1 MKRIYKNSDLKL
13 KTSEIPNL
21 GERFII
27 LFFTTNKKYSIR
39 KTDQDIIIDDE
50 IPVIKLNWT
59 ELATIG
65 RGVLNYI
72 LVNIEDDEDYDDGDF
87 DNSFSGTTE
96 YYVVSDIVIDDG
108 DDDITIREM
117 LLQIENQLISEIQR
131 STQKDN
137 EHDVYL
143 EESELVTASALND
156 LNKRL
161 ERVLDAIDD
170 YEVVIASAL
179 NDLNKRLIEL
189 ENNN

>member
-1 MKRIYKNSDLKL
+1 MRRIYKNSDLKL

-27 LFFTTNKKYSIR
+27 LFYTTNKKYSIR

-137 EHDVYL
+137 EHDEYL

-161 ERVLDAIDD
+161 EMVLDAIDD
-170 YEVVIASAL
+170 YEIVIASAL